1 MKVKVY
7 NIYTNETE
15 NFQGEP
21 EQVRQQLNSRFE
33 FLKRYKNQT
42 LQEDL
47 ERLSIQQA
55 LMINVEE

>member
-21 EQVRQQLNSRFE
+21 EQVRRQLMSRYE
-33 FLKRYKNQT
+33 FLKRYQNQT
-42 LQEDL
+42 LQEDI

-55 LMINVEE
+55 LMVNVEE